1 MEVFICAAAIYL
13 VLNFIIVRAL
23 GMLEKKLSP
32 HLRDRHG
39 AAPKKPARAALK
51 AATVPDSQHIDS

>member
-1 MEVFICAAAIYL
+1 
-13 VLNFIIVRAL
+13 
-23 GMLEKKLSP
+23 MLEKKLSP